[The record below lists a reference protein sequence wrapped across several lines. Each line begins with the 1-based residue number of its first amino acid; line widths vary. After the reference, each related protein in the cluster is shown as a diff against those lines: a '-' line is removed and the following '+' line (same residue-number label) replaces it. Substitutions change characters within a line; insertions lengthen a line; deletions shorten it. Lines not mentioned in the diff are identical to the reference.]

1 MDLWPQK
8 GRPIRY
14 ELFTV
19 SWQSEEH
26 VCLST
31 EDLLEFHSYLLESTR
46 VG

>member
-8 GRPIRY
+8 GRPISY

-31 EDLLEFHSYLLESTR
+31 EDLLEVHSYLLESAR

>member
-8 GRPIRY
+8 GRPISY

-19 SWQSEEH
+19 SCQSEEH
-26 VCLST
+26 VYLSA
-31 EDLLEFHSYLLESTR
+31 EDLLEVHSYLLESTR